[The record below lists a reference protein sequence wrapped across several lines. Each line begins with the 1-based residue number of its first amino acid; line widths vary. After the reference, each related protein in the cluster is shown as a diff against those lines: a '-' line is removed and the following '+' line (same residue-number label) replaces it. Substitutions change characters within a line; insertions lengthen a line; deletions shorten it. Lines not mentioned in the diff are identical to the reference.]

1 MPSNNSIR
9 SEEVNDI
16 MTDIPK
22 WIIRWGISL
31 IFAIILCFVFVSWLI
46 KYPDVIQGKTKIV
59 SCGIENNIY
68 SKISGELIDI
78 KFNDNEFVKEGDLI
92 GVIKNPLNINAKNYL
107 LDFLYSI
114 EHLDISNIDL
124 DNANKYVFGGL
135 QNDYTKLIGYIGEYQ
150 SIVKKSNA
158 SLKVAN
164 LSSQLNNNLKLKE
177 LTEKQLELSF
187 EQVKREK
194 YKLDVDRGL
203 FEEKVLSKAEFER
216 QRLSYENSLNENT
229 NLKKSLYQSSIVIIG
244 IEQEIQDLTFNEQ
257 EKFRQLK
264 FSITEQVS
272 VLKNLINVWE
282 EDYEIK
288 SPASGKLVFLEDY
301 NLNDYVE
308 MGKKLFVVIPENSQH
323 KSIVYVPK
331 YGVGKLA
338 LNQEVK
344 IKLDNFPYQEYGQLT
359 GVVSSIAELPKD
371 DFYQV
376 EVKLSNS
383 SITTYKKQVLLK
395 SEMSGTAEIITQ
407 DVRLLNRIF
416 NKLKGAID

>member
-1 MPSNNSIR
+1 MPNDR
-9 SEEVNDI
+9 TEEVQEILNK
-16 MTDIPK
+16 IPH
-22 WIIRWGISL
+22 WLIRCGTSL
-31 IFAIILCFVFVSWLI
+31 IFILLILLILISYII

-59 SCGIENNIY
+59 SSEIENNIY

-78 KFNDNEFVKEGDLI
+78 KFKDNEFVKEGDLI